1 MNFLMTKKVN
11 KKEGLEQFSDL
22 RGDLAKRGCN
32 VFEGG
37 LIPQCTLWLLL
48 RTTCSSQL

>member
-1 MNFLMTKKVN
+1 MNFLMTKKVY